1 MAKPRSISGRRPS
14 GKDMYLFGTPEE
26 IAQRATDEAMFNAGG
41 DPQSHAPS
49 FKQIAPSS
57 GSGNVNRAGIGHKS
71 GEMKFS
77 GGPGKL

>member
-1 MAKPRSISGRRPS
+1 MAKPRTISGRKP
-14 GKDMYLFGTPEE
+14 KQAMYLFGDPEE
-26 IAQRATDEAMFNAGG
+26 IAQRQADEALFNAGG

-49 FKQIAPSS
+49 FKQIPPSS
-57 GSGNVNRAGIGHKS
+57 GSGNINRAGFNHKS